1 MSVNSVRE
9 REGERER
16 DLVPLEKSVD
26 IEMELVF
33 LAGSQGF
40 EMGRA
45 KGSGGEQGFGGD
57 SVGTRNG

>member
-33 LAGSQGF
+33 LAGS
-40 EMGRA
+40 
-45 KGSGGEQGFGGD
+45 
-57 SVGTRNG
+57 